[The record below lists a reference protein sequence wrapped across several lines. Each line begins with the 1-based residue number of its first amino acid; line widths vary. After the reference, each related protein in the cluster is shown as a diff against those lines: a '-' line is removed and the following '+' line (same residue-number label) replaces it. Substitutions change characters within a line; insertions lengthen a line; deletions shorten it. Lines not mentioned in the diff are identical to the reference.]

1 MSSMLQEPPTEV
13 CSNLSLSDTLLHPLL
28 VSANRE
34 SLDES
39 LAVLL
44 DASKSAT
51 GRSNL
56 ASKRVIPHLLR
67 LSVILAQK
75 LRRPSTHLLSSL
87 RILRNLCAG
96 ESLNIN
102 SFIQSGGVEAIEDI
116 FNSVQFDP
124 QTVCI
129 GLQALAN
136 VLLAGNEHL
145 VDVWDHF
152 FPLGFVE
159 VAKVRDK
166 GVCDL
171 LCRILYT
178 LCRGDDRRLSRIGG
192 DQGVMIITEII
203 STASTAGFEG
213 DYLPWLLSKI
223 CYEATFF
230 NQLFVQLS
238 STNSSRYRS
247 DNVRDVLFTREQVFL
262 LSLLSRIHEQVV
274 SGDFGLAV
282 LQILKKAS
290 TAIHTTLCPS
300 TIDTLAVEILE
311 YTLIILRDI
320 CAHVCQDGQSRDS
333 PSAVELLLSSG
344 LLTFLLD
351 LLRQLEPPEI
361 VKKSRPQEL
370 NQGKL
375 RYPYKGYRGDI
386 VSVIANCAFRRKQV
400 QDEIRQQNGILLLL
414 EQCVV
419 DEGNPFLR
427 EKGLWAVR
435 NLLEG
440 NEENQREVA
449 ELKLQGTVDTP
460 EVTDLGMRVE
470 VDPESGRAKL
480 VNVSPSKLEE
490 MDGVC

>member
-56 ASKRVIPHLLR
+56 ASKR
-67 LSVILAQK
+67 
-75 LRRPSTHLLSSL
+75 
-87 RILRNLCAG
+87 
-96 ESLNIN
+96 
-102 SFIQSGGVEAIEDI
+102 
-116 FNSVQFDP
+116 
-124 QTVCI
+124 
-129 GLQALAN
+129 ALAN

-247 DNVRDVLFTREQVFL
+247 DNVRDVLFSRDQVFL

-274 SGDFGLAV
+274 SGYFGLAV

-290 TAIHTTLCPS
+290 TDIHATSCPS

-320 CAHVCQDGQSRDS
+320 CAHVWQDGQSRDS

-344 LLTFLLD
+344 LLNFLLD
-351 LLRQLEPPEI
+351 LLRQLEPPKI

-370 NQGKL
+370 NQGKIHC
-375 RYPYKGYRGDI
+375 PYKGYRGDI
-386 VSVIANCAFRRKQV
+386 VSVIANCAFRR

-419 DEGNPFLR
+419 VEGNPFLR

-449 ELKLQGTVDTP
+449 ELELQGTVDTP

-470 VDPESGRAKL
+470 VDPGSGRAKL
-480 VNVSPSKLEE
+480 VNVSSSKSEE
-490 MDGVC
+490 IDGICYCSTLFALRVACEWLRS

>member
-1 MSSMLQEPPTEV
+1 MSSLLQESESEN
-13 CSNLSLSDTLLHPLL
+13 CSNLALPDNLLRPLL
-28 VSANRE
+28 ASANCE
-34 SLDES
+34 TLDES
-39 LAVLL
+39 LAFLL
-44 DASKSAT
+44 DASKSDH
-51 GRSNL
+51 GRFNL

-67 LSVILAQK
+67 LSVILAQN
-75 LRRPSTHLLSSL
+75 LNLSTVRLLSSL

-102 SFIQSGGVEAIEDI
+102 SFIESGGVEAMEDV

-124 QTVCI
+124 QTVII

-136 VLLAGNEHL
+136 VLLASNEHH

-152 FPLGFVE
+152 FPLSFLE
-159 VAKVRDK
+159 VAKIRNK
-166 GVCDL
+166 GICDL

-178 LCRGDDRRLSRIGG
+178 LCRGDDGRLCRIGG
-192 DQGVMIITEII
+192 DVGVRIIGEII
-203 STASTAGFEG
+203 STTSAVGFEG

-230 NQLFVQLS
+230 NQLFMQLS
-238 STNSSRYRS
+238 TANSSRYKS
-247 DNVRDVLFTREQVFL
+247 DNVSDVLFTPEQVFL
-262 LSLLSRIHEQVV
+262 LSLLSRIHEQFV
-274 SGDFGLAV
+274 SNDFGLAI

-290 TAIHTTLCPS
+290 ASIHSPYAPP
-300 TIDTLAVEILE
+300 IDTLAVEVLE

-320 CAHVCQDGQSRDS
+320 CASVCQGDQCRDS
-333 PSAVELLLSSG
+333 LLAVDLLLSSG

-361 VKKSRPQEL
+361 IRRSRLQEL
-370 NQGKL
+370 NQGKI
-375 RYPYKGYRGDI
+375 RCPYKGYRGDI

-414 EQCVV
+414 EQCVI
-419 DEGNPFLR
+419 DEGSPFLR

-460 EVTDLGMRVE
+460 EITDLGMRV
-470 VDPESGRAKL
+470 VMDPESGRAKL
-480 VNVSPSKLEE
+480 VNVSSSQSETN
-490 MDGVC
+490 GGC